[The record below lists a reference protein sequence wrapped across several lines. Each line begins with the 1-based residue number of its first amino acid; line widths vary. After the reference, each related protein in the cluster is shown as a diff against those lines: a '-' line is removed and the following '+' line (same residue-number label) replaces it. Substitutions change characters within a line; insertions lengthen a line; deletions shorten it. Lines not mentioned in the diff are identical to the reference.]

1 MSDTQTQ
8 HQHTNRLI
16 NETSPYLLQ
25 HAHNPVDWY
34 AWGEEALQKAKQ
46 EDKPILLSVGYSACH
61 WCHVMERESFE
72 NEDIA
77 AMMNSHF
84 VPIKV
89 DREERPDI
97 DGIYMQAVQG
107 MTGQGGWPMTVFLTP
122 EGEPFY
128 GGTYFPPEPRH
139 GMPAFRTV
147 LTSVATAYDEKQDDI
162 ARNVAALRDHLHTG
176 LQFAGQPSGETMTI
190 AALDTAM
197 EAIATEFDW
206 VNGGFRG
213 APKFPQPMILDFL
226 LRQHVRTGSAQAL
239 DMAERTLQ
247 KMARG
252 GLYDQLG
259 GGFHRYSVDAVWL
272 VPHFEKMLYDNALL
286 VPVYLHAYQL
296 TGNDFYRRV
305 ATETLDWVTR
315 EMVDAA
321 GGFYAT
327 LDADSEGHEGK
338 FYIWTPDELTALLD
352 ADDARLVAAYYD
364 VTTRGNFEGVNILH
378 VGEALAAVA
387 ERVGVASSVMQAALD
402 RARPILLAARE
413 KRVHPGRDEK
423 VLTAW
428 NGLMLHAFAEAAA
441 VLDRADYRAT
451 AERAADFALTTLRR
465 DGLLLRTYKDG
476 QSKLNGY
483 LEDYAFLTDGLLAL
497 YEATFDPRWLSE
509 AHTLAATMVA
519 QFWDDTNGGFFDT
532 GRDHEALIA
541 RPKSVFDNAIPAGN
555 SVAVETLQ
563 RLAVIYDDRGYAEKA
578 DRVLRD
584 LWEPMTRYPTGF
596 GRILCALD
604 FALAT
609 PQEVALVGE
618 LDAPDTAALV
628 NVLHRRFRPNTV
640 TALRRPG
647 TPEDDQPALLHARD
661 QIDGHATASVCERY
675 ACKLP
680 VTTPGALAAQ
690 LGD

>member
-1 MSDTQTQ
+1 MA
-8 HQHTNRLI
+8 NRLAH
-16 NETSPYLLQ
+16 ETSPYLLQ
-25 HAHNPVDWY
+25 HKDNPVDWY
-34 AWGEEALQKAKQ
+34 PWGEEALHRART
-46 EDKPILLSVGYSACH
+46 EGKPILLSIGYAACH
-61 WCHVMERESFE
+61 WCHVMEHESFE
-72 NEDIA
+72 DPATAALMNER
-77 AMMNSHF
+77 F
-84 VPIKV
+84 VSIKV
-89 DREERPDI
+89 DREERPDL
-97 DGIYMQAVQG
+97 DTIYMAAVQAI
-107 MTGQGGWPMTVFLTP
+107 TGQGGWPMTVFLTP

-147 LTSVATAYDEKQDDI
+147 LTSVATAYDEKRDDI

-176 LQFAGQPSGETMTI
+176 LQFAGQPSDETMTT

-206 VNGGFRG
+206 INGGFRG

-296 TGNDFYRRV
+296 TGKDFYRRV

-338 FYIWTPDELTALLD
+338 FYIWTPDELTTLLD

-387 ERVGVASSVMQAALD
+387 ERVGVAPSVVQAALD

-428 NGLMLHAFAEAAA
+428 NGLMLRAFAEAAA

-451 AERAADFALTTLRR
+451 AERAADFALATLRR

-483 LEDYAFLTDGLLAL
+483 LEDYAFLADSLLAL

-563 RLAVIYDDRGYAEKA
+563 RLAVLYDDRGYAEKT
-578 DRVLRD
+578 DRVLRG

-618 LDAPDTAALV
+618 PDAPDTAALV
-628 NVLHRRFRPNTV
+628 NVLHRRFRPNTL

-647 TPEDDQPALLHARD
+647 MPEDDQPALLRGRD
-661 QIDGHATASVCERY
+661 QIDGQATASVCERY

-680 VTTPGALAAQ
+680 VTTPDALAAQ